1 MGWLWSSSP
10 SSATPAQDQNQNQN
24 QSQLDQNTAPN
35 TEPAHRSFALS
46 EDQRNR
52 IFGSATSRP
61 DSNSTGRHDKQS
73 DAEIENWLNSFS
85 STSPSSDG
93 TKAAET
99 STSEP
104 TSEPTP
110 SSAPS
115 RYNED
120 GTLNISPA
128 ALAPRTMS
136 CRQAFDAAFYCQS
149 LGGKFNDVYRFGKVQ
164 DCSEHWGAFWFC
176 MRNRTLPGKDKEEM
190 IAQYYLDR
198 DERRKERG
206 SSEDVWEIRTRGVER
221 AFHRDPDAEEG
232 AVPMQE

>member
-10 SSATPAQDQNQNQN
+10 SPATSTHEQNQNEK
-24 QSQLDQNTAPN
+24 DQNTAPN
-35 TEPAHRSFALS
+35 AEPAHRSFALS
-46 EDQRNR
+46 EDQRSR
-52 IFGSATSRP
+52 IFGSAASRS
-61 DSNSTGRHDKQS
+61 DSNTTGWTEKQS
-73 DAEIENWLNSFS
+73 DTEIENWLNSFS
-85 STSPSSDG
+85 ATSSGSDG
-93 TKAAET
+93 TKSAET
-99 STSEP
+99 SKTEP

-110 SSAPS
+110 STTPS

-176 MRNRTLPGKDKEEM
+176 MRNRTLPAKDTEEM

-198 DERRKERG
+198 DERRKKERG
-206 SSEDVWEIRTRGVER
+206 SSEDVWEIRTKGVER
-221 AFHRDPDAEEG
+221 AFQRDPDAEEG
-232 AVPMQE
+232 GVPMQE

>member
-10 SSATPAQDQNQNQN
+10 SPATPVNEQDKNAK
-24 QSQLDQNTAPN
+24 DQNTVPN
-35 TEPAHRSFALS
+35 AEPAHRSFALS
-46 EDQRNR
+46 EDQRSR
-52 IFGSATSRP
+52 IFGNAASRS
-61 DSNSTGRHDKQS
+61 DSNTTGRNDKQS
-73 DAEIENWLNSFS
+73 DVEIENWLNSFS
-85 STSPSSDG
+85 TTSSSSAG
-93 TKAAET
+93 TKSAEPSAA
-99 STSEP
+99 EP

-110 SSAPS
+110 STTPS

-176 MRNRTLPGKDKEEM
+176 MRNRTLPAKDTEEM

-198 DERRKERG
+198 DERRKKERG
-206 SSEDVWEIRTRGVER
+206 SSEDVWEIRTKGVER
-221 AFHRDPDAEEG
+221 AFQRDPDAEEG

>member
-10 SSATPAQDQNQNQN
+10 SPPTSANEQNQNGK
-24 QSQLDQNTAPN
+24 DQNTAPN
-35 TEPAHRSFALS
+35 AESVHRSFALS
-46 EDQRNR
+46 EDQRSR
-52 IFGSATSRP
+52 IFGSAASRS
-61 DSNSTGRHDKQS
+61 DSNTTGRTEKQS

-85 STSPSSDG
+85 TTSSGSDG
-93 TKAAET
+93 TKSAET
-99 STSEP
+99 PTAEP

-110 SSAPS
+110 STAPS
-115 RYNED
+115 RYNDD

-176 MRNRTLPGKDKEEM
+176 MRNRTLPAKDTEEM

-198 DERRKERG
+198 DERRKKERG
-206 SSEDVWEIRTRGVER
+206 SSEDVWEIRTKGVER
-221 AFHRDPDAEEG
+221 AFQRDPDAEEG